1 MDHNGIKLD
10 INYYMISGK
19 YTNIERLNISLLNN
33 SCAKQQVVR
42 TFKKYVILKEDEN
55 KTSKFE
61 KCYKALSTYIKRK
74 IYS

>member
-1 MDHNGIKLD
+1 
-10 INYYMISGK
+10 MISRK
-19 YTNIERLNISLLNN
+19 YPNISRLNISLLNN

-42 TFKKYVILKEDEN
+42 IFEKYVILKEEN